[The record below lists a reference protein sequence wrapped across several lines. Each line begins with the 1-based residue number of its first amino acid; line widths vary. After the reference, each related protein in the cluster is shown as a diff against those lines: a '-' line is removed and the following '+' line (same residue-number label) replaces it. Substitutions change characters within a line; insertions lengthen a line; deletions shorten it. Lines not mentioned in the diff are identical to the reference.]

1 MNPSWTGHRLAGW
14 QAWMWTLGPSFTCFM
29 TLGKSLTLHEP
40 RFPYVWY
47 GGNKLPWGPNETVR
61 RAAGRIPRTW
71 AFDNVNIIILLLNE
85 LIPAKSLCQS
95 NRKEQSHLSN
105 SVFLS
110 WEWLCPT
117 LQGDILQYLETF
129 GVVITGDGGVATGFC
144 WVERL

>member
-1 MNPSWTGHRLAGW
+1 MNPSWTGHRLAAW

-47 GGNKLPWGPNETVR
+47 GGNKMLWGPNETVR